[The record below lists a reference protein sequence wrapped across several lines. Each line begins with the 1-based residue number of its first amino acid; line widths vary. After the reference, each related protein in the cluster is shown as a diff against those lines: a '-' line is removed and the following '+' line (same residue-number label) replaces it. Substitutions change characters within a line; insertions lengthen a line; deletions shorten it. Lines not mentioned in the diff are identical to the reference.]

1 MNMREVV
8 IFDKTANQTMEMVY
22 ELRSSGLVQGT
33 DFDFRFT
40 PEKHDNF
47 SSEPVEHRHSTFYFY
62 KEKYATFY
70 ELKWA

>member
-8 IFDKTANQTMEMVY
+8 IFDKSANETMEMVHK
-22 ELRSSGLVQGT
+22 LRTSGLIQGT
-33 DFDFRFT
+33 DFDFKFT
-40 PEKHDNF
+40 PAKYDNF
-47 SSEPVEHRHSTFYFY
+47 SGSPIELRHTIFYFY